1 MSEIENKKYDGHLI
15 AVASGKGGVGKTW
28 FSICLSQSLT
38 KQGKKV
44 LLVDGDLGLAN
55 IDIQLGLMTKHS
67 LNDVIEGKLSL
78 EHIVEKH
85 EDAGFHIAAGNS
97 GQGSLSNLPVQ
108 RLHSLLIQ
116 IKKIANNYDAVIID
130 LGAGIDRTV
139 RFVAANADTSLVV
152 TNDEPTSLTD
162 AYAFIKLSH
171 ASGHS
176 ANIHTV
182 VNLASNY
189 KDGENT
195 YNTLLKACSNF
206 LKITPPLLGVVRQD
220 SRVREAIKA
229 QTPFLTRFPTSEAAL
244 DIENITKNLIKITSN
259 KKE

>member
-1 MSEIENKKYDGHLI
+1 MNKKYDGHLI

-28 FSICLSQSLT
+28 FSICLSQALT

-44 LLVDGDLGLAN
+44 LLIDGDLGLAN

-67 LNDVIEGKLSL
+67 LNDVIEGKLGL
-78 EHIVEKH
+78 EHIIERH
-85 EDAGFHIAAGNS
+85 EESGIYVAAGNS

-108 RLHSLLIQ
+108 SLHNLLIQ
-116 IKKIANNYDAVIID
+116 IKKVVKNYDNVIID

-139 RFVAANADTSLVV
+139 RFVAANADTSIVV

-176 ANIHTV
+176 ANIQTI
-182 VNLASNY
+182 VNLAANA
-189 KDGENT
+189 KEGENT
-195 YNTLLKACSNF
+195 YNTLLKACTNF
-206 LKITPPLLGVVRQD
+206 LKITPPLLGIIRQD
-220 SRVREAIKA
+220 TKVREAIKA
-229 QTPFLTRFPTSEAAL
+229 QTPFLTRFPNSEAAQ
-244 DIENITKNLIKITSN
+244 DIEKIAQELLKKIIV

>member
-1 MSEIENKKYDGHLI
+1 MSENVEKNYDGHLI

-28 FSICLSQSLT
+28 FSICLSQALANR
-38 KQGKKV
+38 GKKV

-67 LNDVIEGKLSL
+67 LNDVIEEKLSL
-78 EHIVEKH
+78 EHIIEH
-85 EDAGFHIAAGNS
+85 YDDANFDVAVGNS

-108 RLHSLLIQ
+108 RLHALLLQ
-116 IKKIANNYDAVIID
+116 IKKIVKNYDAVIID

-139 RFVAANADTSLVV
+139 RFVAANADTSIVV
-152 TNDEPTSLTD
+152 TNDEPTALTD

-176 ANIHTV
+176 GNIQAV
-182 VNLASNY
+182 INLAANP

-195 YNTLLKACSNF
+195 YGTLSKACTNF
-206 LKITPPLLGVVRQD
+206 LKINPPLLGIVRQD
-220 SRVREAIKA
+220 SKVREAIKA
-229 QTPFLTRFPTSEAAL
+229 QIPFLTRFPNAEAAQ
-244 DIENITKNLIKITSN
+244 DIEKIAEKLIKVIAKSG
-259 KKE
+259 E

>member
-1 MSEIENKKYDGHLI
+1 MSDNIDKKYDGHLI

-28 FSICLSQSLT
+28 FSICLSQALT
-38 KQGKKV
+38 NQGKKV
-44 LLVDGDLGLAN
+44 LLIDGDLGLAN
-55 IDIQLGLMTKHS
+55 IDIQLGLMVKHS

-78 EHIVEKH
+78 EHIVERH
-85 EDAGFHIAAGNS
+85 EDAGFDVAAGNS

-116 IKKIANNYDAVIID
+116 IKKIVKNYDAVIID

-176 ANIHTV
+176 ENIHTV
-182 VNLASNY
+182 VNLAANP

-195 YNTLLKACSNF
+195 YGTLSRACSNF
-206 LKITPPLLGVVRQD
+206 LKINPPLLGVVRQD
-220 SRVREAIKA
+220 ARVREAIKS
-229 QTPFLTRFPTSEAAL
+229 QTPFLTRFPNADAAQ
-244 DIENITKNLIKITSN
+244 DVEKVANDLIKIMTS
-259 KKE
+259 KG